1 MNVHE
6 GDRVLVN
13 VAPFIASVRRQPS
26 SVRCHVLQ
34 VAEGRV
40 LVSTQSPCRQFDL
53 WVEDVWIERVLEER
67 HVVGA
72 SSAV

>member
-13 VAPFIASVRRQPS
+13 VAPFIASVRRQAS

-40 LVSTQSPCRQFDL
+40 LVSTQSPCRQVDL
-53 WVEDVWIERVLEER
+53 WVEDQWIERVLEGR